1 MTHVT
6 ALWLFFLLVAGIVA
20 LPGLDMT
27 FVLASALTGGRRAGF
42 AAIAGIVAGGIVDV
56 TMATLGIAVILQVMP
71 RAFNALLFAGCLYV
85 AWIGW
90 TIFRSSISVD
100 TDATAERS
108 WLATFRRGALTNLLN
123 PKAYVFTLA
132 VFPQFMRREYGPLWL
147 QAVEMSAIIIVTQ
160 TSIYGIVALLGW
172 RARGWLERSPSAR
185 VAVARAVGGLLM
197 VLSVGTL
204 VCGVRL

>member
-42 AAIAGIVAGGIVDV
+42 AAIAGIVAGGIVHV
-56 TMATLGIAVILQVMP
+56 TMATLGL
-71 RAFNALLFAGCLYV
+71 

-90 TIFRSSISVD
+90 TIFRSSIAL
-100 TDATAERS
+100 DADGRAERS

-132 VFPQFMRREYGPLWL
+132 VFPQFMRTEYGPLWL
-147 QAVEMSAIIIVTQ
+147 QAVEMSAIIIATQ
-160 TSIYGIVALLGW
+160 TSIYGAVALLGG
-172 RARGWLERSPSAR
+172 RARGWLKRSPSAR
-185 VAVARAVGGLLM
+185 VAVARAVGGLLI
-197 VLSVGTL
+197 VLSLGTL